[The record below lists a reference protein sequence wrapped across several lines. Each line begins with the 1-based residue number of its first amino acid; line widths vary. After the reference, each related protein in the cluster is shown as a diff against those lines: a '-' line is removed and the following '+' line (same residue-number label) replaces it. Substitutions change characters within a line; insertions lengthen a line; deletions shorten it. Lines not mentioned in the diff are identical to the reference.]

1 MNVKDNLRKLREA
14 RGLSIRALAHKAGV
28 GYVSVFRIEAGQQ
41 DPTLSM
47 LVRLAKA
54 LKVTVA
60 DLIGEGKLS
69 ARKARS
75 RTLTLSRR
83 RA

>member
-1 MNVKDNLRKLREA
+1 MNVNDNLRKLREA

-47 LVRLAKA
+47 LVRLAKS

-60 DLIGEGKLS
+60 ELIGEGKP
-69 ARKARS
+69 ARKRAR
-75 RTLTLSRR
+75 R
-83 RA
+83 

>member
-1 MNVKDNLRKLREA
+1 VNVKDNLRKLREA
-14 RGLSIRALAHKAGV
+14 RGLSIRSLAHKAGV

-47 LVRLAKA
+47 LVRLAKS

-60 DLIGEGKLS
+60 ELIGEGKP
-69 ARKARS
+69 ARKRAR
-75 RTLTLSRR
+75 R
-83 RA
+83 

>member
-1 MNVKDNLRKLREA
+1 MNVKDNLRRLREA

-47 LVRLAKA
+47 LVKLAKA
-54 LKVTVA
+54 LKVTVI
-60 DLIGEGKLS
+60 DLIGQRPAKS
-69 ARKARS
+69 KRARR
-75 RTLTLSRR
+75 
-83 RA
+83 